1 MPSLKDCRNISIVL
15 ALAAA
20 IDFLPGGR
28 RAGVTAEAL
37 FTALFAAGLGFFAYR
52 MYREQRISIHGL
64 GDRHRALLY
73 GALVLA
79 AFLIVAYSRMLH
91 STALVGVLWFAL
103 LGVLVYMLVVVYRA
117 WRSYA

>member
-1 MPSLKDCRNISIVL
+1 MHSLKNYRNILIVL

-73 GALVLA
+73 GALALA
-79 AFLIVAYSRMLH
+79 LVTITAQPRMWQSSLG
-91 STALVGVLWFAL
+91 TLAWFALVGAV
-103 LGVLVYMLVVVYRA
+103 VYMLVVVYRA